1 MSGQLR
7 SKNGCWTCRL
17 RRKKCDEAR
26 PQCDTCVSL
35 SIPCYGYGPKPD
47 WMGSG
52 EEKDVVSGL
61 KKIVKRT
68 WRNKSAAKPVQ
79 RDRKPFIAPA
89 PKAVE
94 ASAGN
99 SPSGVSDPDAA
110 TGRGNGVVNSSD
122 RASFDTPSTKN
133 LGSSLWPSALITTEQ
148 EKQLEVSLIELQNTM
163 RSVGQFVSATCPR
176 EGLGILASIIQLVF
190 FELFAREGTAWRVH
204 LKASTDMYHRILED
218 RLTHLGLTEAAQV
231 IINDGLSG
239 YEDAGTAPKLLAH
252 HSLIENSI
260 NIDLWRIVGCKNWVM
275 VKLGLIASLQ
285 ERKIQSQ
292 QRGTSDHAAFFS
304 ELCTIRRDIEG
315 HMAQDQ
321 MEGLTF
327 SAETYTSLDPML
339 PRSVV
344 TRAYGYM
351 ALVYLHLVGHGF
363 EDLDVVDSTF
373 NEAIR
378 LLQTNMTAQILPAL
392 VCPLFVI
399 ACVSCESHQQ
409 YFRDAFSRLTQV
421 DPSFGHRGMI
431 SPVLEEVWKQRC
443 STPGF
448 SWTNIVNLTHDLLL
462 I

>member
-239 YEDAGTAPKLLAH
+239 YEDGPVIRDEVIAFRFFSGTVFWLDIVSSMTAGTAPKLLAH

-292 QRGTSDHAAFFS
+292 Q
-304 ELCTIRRDIEG
+304 RDIEG

-409 YFRDAFSRLTQV
+409 YFRMHSHV
-421 DPSFGHRGMI
+421 
-431 SPVLEEVWKQRC
+431 
-443 STPGF
+443 
-448 SWTNIVNLTHDLLL
+448 
-462 I
+462 